1 MRWPY
6 SFYRA
11 LGGALGASLLATL
24 SLPVLAQSPVGPSEY
39 GQIMIAEYEVPPE
52 KIAEFAAFKTSAAD
66 PNESKLINAMLADT
80 EDWVGPTQTLDPG
93 TNPYT
98 LVVTITGKAVAD
110 GDIRSLWQSGWMLD
124 DGTKKLVPFPGL
136 SKDRVKAGEAVSLVR
151 QSPPSQFTE
160 RKSVSPVLALVSA
173 DNLEF
178 ESMKIQ
184 LWAGI
189 GEASKGETS
198 VAFYGLWVGLSMLA
212 LFWWFRRA

>member
-1 MRWPY
+1 MR
-6 SFYRA
+6 FRFRLKNI
-11 LGGALGASLLATL
+11 LGTAMLFMLTL
-24 SLPVLAQSPVGPSEY
+24 PTLAQSPVGPSEY
-39 GQIMIAEYEVPPE
+39 GQIMITEYEVPPE
-52 KIAEFAAFKTSAAD
+52 KIAAFAAFKPSAGD

-80 EDWVGPTQTLDPG
+80 EDWVGPAQTLDPG

-98 LVVTITGKAVAD
+98 LVVTITGKAIAD

-124 DGTKKLVPFPGL
+124 DGTQKLVPFPGL

-160 RKSVSPVLALVSA
+160 RKSVSPVLAMVSA

-189 GEASKGETS
+189 GEASRGETS
-198 VAFYGLWVGLSMLA
+198 VAFYGLWVGLGMLA
-212 LFWWFRRA
+212 LFWWFRRT